1 MKNEVKAM
9 YESPQSEV
17 VSLKL
22 SGSIAD
28 AGITVTSPIG
38 MVGDNPNGDTY
49 PGGGE
54 DWQ

>member
-22 SGSIAD
+22 SGSIAQ
-28 AGITVTSPIG
+28 INVTSPTS
-38 MVGDNPNGDTY
+38 MVGDNPNADTY
-49 PGGGE
+49 SGGGE
-54 DWQ
+54 DW

>member
-1 MKNEVKAM
+1 MKNEVKAV

-22 SGSIAD
+22 SGSIAQ
-28 AGITVTSPIG
+28 INVTSPTR

-49 PGGGE
+49 SGGGE
-54 DWQ
+54 DW